1 MGNLGKR
8 TGTDASITSR
18 IQKME
23 NRLSGIEDTTEVID
37 TAVNKL
43 RVKKTNPDTKHPYN
57 LG

>member
-1 MGNLGKR
+1 MENLGKR

-43 RVKKTNPDTKHPYN
+43 RVKKTNPDTKHPDN